1 MKGKGCVISKKLVVF
16 LVSLMMLIA
25 MLPTTAFAG
34 YNGDRRPGGGG
45 STEFDHL
52 DIKLDSS
59 LAYLN
64 QNDEQRTVKFT
75 WNKQNM
81 VNYMEVY
88 IGEGSTTNVV
98 PSSTSDPAWGWGG
111 GNDETRLDVSAKKTD
126 PVRVVVKIPVEALG
140 LEEWEVS
147 SLYDTN
153 EQGKKVLEFENVYH
167 WDDEI
172 SGVSNICP
180 NKSGLDVKIKSE
192 AIIDYAKYG
201 TIEIKKVVEN
211 ADGSTSSDKNTSFSF
226 RITSADGSFSETFT
240 LKNGESKKYESL
252 PVGTYYIDELNVPS
266 GYTVEGYNREV
277 VLKEA
282 NEYKALTVTNVKK
295 DTNKGTLTVGKILN
309 ENKEAVNLPKDA
321 SFTFTVTGNG
331 VNASFTLTKAD
342 ILLGKDS
349 YTFANLTPGSY
360 TVTETA
366 AYANGSMIKT
376 TTASVK
382 VGSGQET
389 NVDLENDGLAASV
402 RKGETTSVWFTNAY
416 DAKPQTFPVIVN
428 YYKDSVGSANYL
440 GTTSL
445 GEYEAN
451 TSITLNAEQL
461 DAKKPAEGYLSGVQQ
476 GSVPYIVVSSSRNV
490 IDVLY
495 VAETFPVTVNYY
507 KDSVTNPDDGNF
519 LGSQTLG
526 NYENNDAITLN
537 SEQLNAYKPAAGY
550 VDGVQ
555 QGSVPYIVVKGENN
569 VINVLYETEKFDVIV
584 NYYKD
589 VVTTPEDDN
598 YLGTKNLGEFEAD
611 DTITLNGEQLN
622 AYKPATGYVDGVQ
635 QGAIPYVVVSSDDN
649 VINVLYVTEK
659 FDVIVN
665 YYKDAVTT
673 PEDDNYLGTKN
684 LGEFEAD
691 DTITLNG
698 EQLNAYKPATGYVDG
713 VQQGVIPYV
722 VVSAEDNVINVLYIE
737 ETFPVT
743 VNYYK
748 DSVAEGNLLG
758 SASFTDEF
766 TAGSEI
772 TLAAGA
778 ESTQLDFLKPDGYV
792 SGVQQDAVPY
802 VVVSSE
808 NNVIDVLYVEETFP
822 VTVNYYKDS
831 VAEGNLLGSAS
842 FTDEFTAGSEITLA
856 AGAES
861 TQLDFL
867 KPDGYVSGV
876 QIGSIPYVVTKGEG
890 NVINVLYVAET
901 YTVTV
906 NYYKDSITNPND
918 ANNFLGSATFET
930 PFEAGDA
937 ITLLAGTDGTQLN
950 FLKPV
955 LGYADGVQA
964 GSVPYIVVKDGENV
978 INVLYTVVEEELP
991 DEEPPLVGPDDP
1003 DEEIPDEEPPLVGPS
1018 EPTEND
1024 EVIEDEEVPLA
1035 APKTGDSSNAALLAA
1050 IMLASAAGGIFLRKK
1065 FSK

>member
-1 MKGKGCVISKKLVVF
+1 MKGEGRVVSKKLVVF

-34 YNGDRRPGGGG
+34 YGGDRWPGGGG
-45 STEFDHL
+45 SSKFNHL
-52 DIKLDSS
+52 DIKLDGS

-64 QNDEQRTVKFT
+64 QNDEQKTVKIT

-81 VNYMEVY
+81 MKYMKIY

-98 PSSTSDPAWGWGG
+98 PSSIHDPDWGWGG
-111 GNDETRLDVSAKKTD
+111 GNDETRIDVSAKKTD
-126 PVRVVVKIPVEALG
+126 PVRVVVEIPVEDLG
-140 LEEWEVS
+140 LNEWEVS

-153 EQGKKVLEFENVYH
+153 AQGQKVLEFENVYH
-167 WDDEI
+167 WDDRI

-180 NKSGLDVKIKSE
+180 DKSGLDVKIKSE

-211 ADGSTSSDKNTSFSF
+211 ADGSTSSDKNTSFYF
-226 RITSADGSFSETFT
+226 RITSADGRFSETFT
-240 LKNGESKKYESL
+240 LKNGESKKYQSL
-252 PVGTYYIDELNVPS
+252 PVGTYYVDELNVPS

-282 NEYKALTVTNVKK
+282 NEYKTLTVTNVKK
-295 DTNKGTLTVGKILN
+295 DTQKGTLTVGKILE
-309 ENKEAVNLPKDA
+309 ENKDAVNLPEDA

-331 VNASFTLTKAD
+331 VNTSFTLTKAD

-366 AYANGSMIKT
+366 AYTNGSMVKT

-382 VGSGQET
+382 VGNGQET
-389 NVDLENDGLAASV
+389 NVDLENDGLTASV
-402 RKGETTSVWFTNAY
+402 RKGEATSVWFTNAY

-428 YYKDSVGSANYL
+428 YYKDSISSANYL

-451 TSITLNAEQL
+451 TPIILSAEQR
-461 DAKKPAEGYLSGVQQ
+461 DAKKPVEGYLSGVQQ
-476 GSVPYIVVSSSRNV
+476 GDVPYIVVSSGRNV
-490 IDVLY
+490 INVLY

-526 NYENNDAITLN
+526 NYENNDTIVLN
-537 SEQLNAYKPAAGY
+537 
-550 VDGVQ
+550 D
-555 QGSVPYIVVKGENN
+555 
-569 VINVLYETEKFDVIV
+569 
-584 NYYKD
+584 
-589 VVTTPEDDN
+589 
-598 YLGTKNLGEFEAD
+598 
-611 DTITLNGEQLN
+611 EQLN

-635 QGAIPYVVVSSDDN
+635 QGVIPYVVVKGENN
-649 VINVLYVTEK
+649 VINVLYETEK

-684 LGEFEAD
+684 LGKFEAD
-691 DTITLNG
+691 DAITLNDEQLNAYKPATGYVDGVQQGVIPYVVVSSDDNVINVLYVTEKFDVVVNYYKDVVTTPEDDNYLGTKNLGKFEADDAITLNG

-722 VVSAEDNVINVLYIE
+722 VVSAEDNVINVLYVE
-737 ETFPVT
+737 ETFSVT

-778 ESTQLDFLKPDGYV
+778 ESTQLDFLKPEGYV
-792 SGVQQDAVPY
+792 SGVQV
-802 VVVSSE
+802 
-808 NNVIDVLYVEETFP
+808 
-822 VTVNYYKDS
+822 
-831 VAEGNLLGSAS
+831 
-842 FTDEFTAGSEITLA
+842 
-856 AGAES
+856 
-861 TQLDFL
+861 
-867 KPDGYVSGV
+867 
-876 QIGSIPYVVTKGEG
+876 GSIPYIVTKGEN

-918 ANNFLGSATFET
+918 ANNFLGSAIFET

-937 ITLLAGTDGTQLN
+937 ITLLAGIDGTQLN

-1003 DEEIPDEEPPLVGPS
+1003 DNNPDEEISDEEPPLVGPS
-1018 EPTEND
+1018 EPTEPAGND
-1024 EVIEDEEVPLA
+1024 EVIEDEEVPLT
-1035 APKTGDSSNAALLAA
+1035 APKTGDNSNAALLAA
-1050 IMLASAAGGIFLRKK
+1050 IMLASVAGGIFLRRK

>member
-1 MKGKGCVISKKLVVF
+1 MKGEGRVVSKKLVVF

-34 YNGDRRPGGGG
+34 YGGDRWPGGGG
-45 STEFDHL
+45 SSKFNHL
-52 DIKLDSS
+52 DIKLDGS

-64 QNDEQRTVKFT
+64 QNDEQKTVKIT

-81 VNYMEVY
+81 MKYMKIY

-98 PSSTSDPAWGWGG
+98 PSSIHDPDWGWGG
-111 GNDETRLDVSAKKTD
+111 GNDETRIDVSAKKTD
-126 PVRVVVKIPVEALG
+126 PVRVVVEIPVEDLG
-140 LEEWEVS
+140 LNEWEVS

-153 EQGKKVLEFENVYH
+153 AQGQKVLEFENVYH
-167 WDDEI
+167 WDDRI

-180 NKSGLDVKIKSE
+180 DKSGLDVKIKSE

-211 ADGSTSSDKNTSFSF
+211 ADGSTSSDKNTSFYF
-226 RITSADGSFSETFT
+226 RITSADGRFSETFT
-240 LKNGESKKYESL
+240 LKNGESKKYQSL
-252 PVGTYYIDELNVPS
+252 PVGTYYVDELNVPS

-282 NEYKALTVTNVKK
+282 NEYKTLTVTNVKK
-295 DTNKGTLTVGKILN
+295 DTQKGTLTVGKILE
-309 ENKEAVNLPKDA
+309 ENKDAVNLPEDA

-331 VNASFTLTKAD
+331 VNTSFTLTKAD

-366 AYANGSMIKT
+366 AYTNGSMVKT

-382 VGSGQET
+382 VGNGQET
-389 NVDLENDGLAASV
+389 NVDLENDGLTASV
-402 RKGETTSVWFTNAY
+402 RKGEATSVWFTNAY

-428 YYKDSVGSANYL
+428 YYKDSISSANYL

-451 TSITLNAEQL
+451 TPIILSAEQR
-461 DAKKPAEGYLSGVQQ
+461 DAKKPVEGYLSGVQQ
-476 GSVPYIVVSSSRNV
+476 GDVPYIVVSSGRNV
-490 IDVLY
+490 INVLY

-526 NYENNDAITLN
+526 NYENNDTIVLN
-537 SEQLNAYKPAAGY
+537 
-550 VDGVQ
+550 D
-555 QGSVPYIVVKGENN
+555 
-569 VINVLYETEKFDVIV
+569 
-584 NYYKD
+584 
-589 VVTTPEDDN
+589 
-598 YLGTKNLGEFEAD
+598 
-611 DTITLNGEQLN
+611 EQLN

-635 QGAIPYVVVSSDDN
+635 QGVIPYVVVKGENN
-649 VINVLYVTEK
+649 VINVLYETEK

-684 LGEFEAD
+684 LGKFEAD
-691 DTITLNG
+691 DAITLNG

-722 VVSAEDNVINVLYIE
+722 VVSAEDNVINVLYVE
-737 ETFPVT
+737 ETFSVT

-778 ESTQLDFLKPDGYV
+778 ESTQLDFLKPEGYV
-792 SGVQQDAVPY
+792 SGVQV
-802 VVVSSE
+802 
-808 NNVIDVLYVEETFP
+808 
-822 VTVNYYKDS
+822 
-831 VAEGNLLGSAS
+831 
-842 FTDEFTAGSEITLA
+842 
-856 AGAES
+856 
-861 TQLDFL
+861 
-867 KPDGYVSGV
+867 
-876 QIGSIPYVVTKGEG
+876 GSIPYIVTKGEN

-918 ANNFLGSATFET
+918 ANNFLGSAIFET

-937 ITLLAGTDGTQLN
+937 ITLLAGIDGTQLN

-1003 DEEIPDEEPPLVGPS
+1003 DNNPDEEISDEEPPLVGPS
-1018 EPTEND
+1018 EPTEPAGND
-1024 EVIEDEEVPLA
+1024 EVIEDEEVPLT
-1035 APKTGDSSNAALLAA
+1035 APKTGDNSNAALLAA
-1050 IMLASAAGGIFLRKK
+1050 IMLASVAGGIFLRRK